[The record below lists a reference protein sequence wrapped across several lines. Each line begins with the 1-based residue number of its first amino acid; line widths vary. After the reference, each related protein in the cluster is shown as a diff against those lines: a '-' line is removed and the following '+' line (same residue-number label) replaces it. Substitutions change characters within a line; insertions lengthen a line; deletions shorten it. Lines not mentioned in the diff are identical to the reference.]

1 MKIKDNQYGP
11 QNSKSIKEPLFCIR
25 LLQQKYK
32 EYGRKLH
39 IVLID
44 FEKAYETVFTDLIW
58 YCLKNK
64 NVPEA
69 FIDII
74 KDMYEHSTNLVSA
87 TVGKTENFFLNFPKI
102 FDAVIIRYCY
112 KLEYYGV
119 RGVPLIWFQSYL
131 HNR

>member
-1 MKIKDNQYGP
+1 M
-11 QNSKSIKEPLFCIR
+11 
-25 LLQQKYK
+25 
-32 EYGRKLH
+32 
-39 IVLID
+39 VLID

-87 TVGKTENFFLNFPKI
+87 TVEKQKFFSEFP
-102 FDAVIIRYCY
+102 
-112 KLEYYGV
+112 
-119 RGVPLIWFQSYL
+119 
-131 HNR
+131 